1 MSGNDFYADLGSET
15 LRIVEEVLALDKNR
29 IIDRI
34 WKKDHSVWSENP
46 DEISNRLGWLDSPET
61 MAGAVDEI
69 NLFVDKIRASG
80 FQQVL
85 LLGMGGSS
93 LAPEVFRYTF
103 GVAEDYL
110 DLSILDSTDPG
121 VVLEKKRNLDLNK
134 TLFIVSTKSG
144 GTVETISFM
153 KYFYHTVL
161 LELGSEKVGQH
172 FIAITDPGSG
182 LESMAQDLKFRK
194 IFLNDPNIG
203 GRYSALSYFGMV
215 PAALLGIDINELL
228 VRARQMVN
236 DSKELVLPETGKN
249 SAAWLGAILGV
260 LSEGGKDKV
269 TFISSPSL
277 IYFGAW
283 LEQLIAE
290 STGKEGKGIL
300 PVNGETPLALRNYT
314 QDRLFVYLKLAE
326 ENALDNQVAAIEK
339 AGHPMVRITLN
350 DLYDLGGEF
359 FRWEVATA
367 IAGKI
372 LRINPFDQ
380 PDVES
385 AKVSARQMMAEFK
398 EKGKLP
404 DLPVVLEI
412 DGIKVISDETE
423 KDLSAQINK
432 FFQVL
437 NTTDKNAYVA
447 LHAYLKSSDHTDQLL
462 RELRSTIQQKYNL
475 AVTVGYG
482 PRFLHSTGQ
491 LHKGDGGN
499 GMFIQLLADMPEDC
513 SIPDDPSRND
523 SGISFGILKTAQA
536 MGDRQALLNANRK
549 VITIDLGSDIS
560 NGLQV
565 LMEALK

>member
-1 MSGNDFYADLGSET
+1 
-15 LRIVEEVLALDKNR
+15 
-29 IIDRI
+29 
-34 WKKDHSVWSENP
+34 
-46 DEISNRLGWLDSPET
+46 
-61 MAGAVDEI
+61 
-69 NLFVDKIRASG
+69 
-80 FQQVL
+80 
-85 LLGMGGSS
+85 
-93 LAPEVFRYTF
+93 
-103 GVAEDYL
+103 
-110 DLSILDSTDPG
+110 
-121 VVLEKKRNLDLNK
+121 
-134 TLFIVSTKSG
+134 
-144 GTVETISFM
+144 
-153 KYFYHTVL
+153 
-161 LELGSEKVGQH
+161 
-172 FIAITDPGSG
+172 
-182 LESMAQDLKFRK
+182 
-194 IFLNDPNIG
+194 
-203 GRYSALSYFGMV
+203 MV

-228 VRARQMVN
+228 ERGRKMAD

-260 LSEGGKDKV
+260 LSEGGKDKL

-277 IYFGAW
+277 KYFGAW

-300 PVNGETPLALRNYT
+300 PVDGEKPLEPRNYK
-314 QDRLFVYLKLAE
+314 QDRLFVYLKLAGE
-326 ENALDNQVAAIEK
+326 DALDNQVTAIEK

-372 LRINPFDQ
+372 LKINPFDQ

-404 DLPVVLEI
+404 ELPVVLEV

-432 FFQVL
+432 FFQML
-437 NTTDKNAYVA
+437 NTTDKNYYVA
-447 LHAYLKSSDHTDQLL
+447 VQAYLKSSDYTDQFLQD
-462 RELRSTIQQKYNL
+462 LRSAIQQKYNL
-475 AVTVGYG
+475 VVTVGYG

-491 LHKGDGGN
+491 LHKGDRGN

-513 SIPDDPSRND
+513 SIPDDPRSSD

-536 MGDRQALLNANRK
+536 MGDRQALLNADRK
-549 VITIDLGSDIS
+549 VITIDLGSDIR
-560 NGLQV
+560 NGLKV
-565 LMEALK
+565 LMESLK